1 MCVAFVFG
9 MLNAAPG
16 LAAPPDSSAT
26 SSDGWHF
33 LISPY
38 FMFPHMSG
46 SATVKGVPAD
56 VSESPSDIFSKLKF
70 GGMLY
75 IEAHNAKWALS
86 VDGIYMDL
94 GQSGTTPLGTYDVG
108 VTQSAVM
115 LNGYRRL
122 DEWVEVFLNA
132 TFNSIGGSLK
142 GAGPVGTNIDQTK
155 SWVDPYIGIRLRSSG
170 PSKWHGTLTGS
181 VGGFNVG
188 SKFAWQVYPEVSYRF
203 TPLFEINGGYRAMA
217 MDYVTGSGTSK
228 FKYDI
233 TTFGPQLGFGFHF

>member
-1 MCVAFVFG
+1 
-9 MLNAAPG
+9 
-16 LAAPPDSSAT
+16 
-26 SSDGWHF
+26 
-33 LISPY
+33 
-38 FMFPHMSG
+38 MFPHMSG
-46 SATVKGVPAD
+46 SAAVKGIPAD
-56 VSESPSDIFSKLKF
+56 VSESPSDIFSKLKL

-75 IEAHNAKWALS
+75 LEAHNAKWALS

-94 GQSGTTPLGTYDVG
+94 QQSGTTPLGTYDVG

-115 LNGYRRL
+115 VNGYRRL

-155 SWVDPYIGIRLRSSG
+155 SWVDPYIGIRLRTNPKG
-170 PSKWHGTLTGS
+170 KWQGTFAGS

-188 SKFAWQVYPEVSYRF
+188 SKFAWQVYPEVSYHF

-233 TTFGPQLGFGFHF
+233 TTFGPQLGLGFNF